1 MGVSYGK
8 IVWPL
13 VGVVLLLS
21 TATLHSRNL
30 RQNAIIVY
38 TNQALLFAL
47 YYAEYFLLSVPVLFW
62 LAWRLMGRSWCGY
75 TLCKAAAGNKLDEV
89 RGLLRAGLADICY
102 TDVHGGT
109 ALHYAS
115 ANGHAAVAR
124 SLVEAGGQ
132 RLLLMC
138 LKNGFN
144 CLHLAAE
151 NGHLEVA
158 KEIFKICA
166 PAKWKELL
174 MQPANNG
181 MSCLSPAV
189 HKEHLEVVKLLVQK
203 GGKELVQMQEKDG
216 TSCLQV
222 SVCKK
227 RVDILQVL
235 LNSRADPDLENEH
248 GRTGILTITQAGNKI
263 SLPHCPPPLHEKYD
277 VSSDSKRAQ
286 QRSTMRHSTDKRT
299 RQPLCSAPVQIH
311 TSRMSWAGRRS
322 T

>member
-1 MGVSYGK
+1 
-8 IVWPL
+8 
-13 VGVVLLLS
+13 
-21 TATLHSRNL
+21 
-30 RQNAIIVY
+30 
-38 TNQALLFAL
+38 
-47 YYAEYFLLSVPVLFW
+47 
-62 LAWRLMGRSWCGY
+62 MGRSWCGY

-124 SLVEAGGQ
+124 LLVEAGGQ

-158 KEIFKICA
+158 KELFKICA

-248 GRTGILTITQAGNKI
+248 GRTGILNITHAGNKI
-263 SLPHCPPPLHEKYD
+263 SLPHCPAPLHEKYD

-286 QRSTMRHSTDKRT
+286 QRSTMRPSTDKRT

-311 TSRMSWAGRRS
+311 KSRMSWDGRRS